1 MGKIK
6 VEELAVQLGVD
17 PQEILESAKRLG
29 ESIKSVTST
38 LEDST
43 AAKIRASFLLRRPAS
58 PPSQEQK
65 PPVQTRTS
73 LFDVDKKKTPVLK
86 AATAE
91 AVEAAKAAEA
101 ALISSKEDKSTQ
113 KLEPITKIAKPEK
126 KQAPAKKPIPSIILE
141 EEEKAKHAKAAK
153 PEAKIEEKHELPKEE
168 AQQIAIEAKTA
179 EPKLATKKA
188 SHKEEIKEAAPV
200 KPVAEDVAEKD
211 VSHTAPSTPPTKEKH
226 AEHPKTKEP
235 PKHETRP
242 VEEKTPTKVTP
253 AKEKEKP
260 TVEKPVEHSEKLII
274 DKTLNVPV
282 SKYRSDQRPTGI
294 QMPKRVEPVKLPP
307 LPPQKQPLYPITPRS
322 NFQRTPTSQRPPT
335 GQRPPSGGQ
344 KPPMTQRPVIDKDR
358 EKQKY
363 EHAIDHNKDK
373 DKQQISNA
381 PFIVGKEHFVIKRTP
396 PKSHRKTQQPKQAPK
411 PVEVK
416 PQKLTIDVF
425 AKTAGVPEQ
434 RVMAYMLKQGYIPN
448 PNEELTG
455 PVLEMLSST
464 FGLKTSHEGTLSDEN
479 LIPRSPI
486 VTVMGHVDHGK
497 TTLLDYIRKT
507 SVALGEAGGITQS
520 IGAYKV
526 VVNDRDIV
534 FIDTPGHEAFATMR
548 REGAN
553 VTDIVVLVIAADE
566 GVKEQTI
573 EALNMAKEAKV
584 TIIVAANKMDRPGA
598 NLDKLYSQLAELGLT
613 PEAWGGDTMVA
624 PITAKTGDGV
634 KDLLE
639 MILLQADIL
648 DLKMNKAGKLAGT
661 IIESHMDRFVGPL
674 ATAIIQSGQLKAGDY
689 IEAGNAWGRVKALF
703 DHADKK
709 IQKIQAISPVK
720 IMGFDQVPK
729 PGSILL
735 ASDISRRR
743 KPEKGQVL
751 ETQPVPQMPTDEEA
765 PSNLDDLF
773 KVFDQQG
780 ATKLNVVVKADS
792 EGSLDAVKFAL
803 SKIKVK
809 DIPANIVYSGI
820 GVISDNDVL
829 LADASKAMLVG
840 FNVQVDPLAK
850 KTAKQ
855 NGIPINTY
863 NIIFELTDAITEAI
877 KRLIAPEYRDVKV
890 GQAEV
895 RQVFNISDVGNIAG
909 CFVSEG
915 YVNHKVKVR
924 VVRNRLPV
932 YEGKIS
938 SLKRFKEDTH
948 EVKAGYECGVGIQGF
963 NDIKVG
969 DTLEFY
975 TTQEV
980 Q

>member
-29 ESIKSVTST
+29 ESIKGVSST

-43 AAKIRASFLLRRPAS
+43 AAKIRASFLLRRPS
-58 PPSQEQK
+58 PPPQEQK
-65 PPVQTRTS
+65 QPAQTRTS
-73 LFDVDKKKTPVLK
+73 LFDVDKKKTPILK

-101 ALISSKEDKSTQ
+101 ALVSSKEDKTAQ
-113 KLEPITKIAKPEK
+113 KPEPITKV
-126 KQAPAKKPIPSIILE
+126 
-141 EEEKAKHAKAAK
+141 AK
-153 PEAKIEEKHELPKEE
+153 PEAKQAAVKKPIPPTILEEVKAKQPKPVKPEPKTEEKHELPKEE
-168 AQQIAIEAKTA
+168 FKQVQPKQETIEPKSKKTPHREEAATPTKPAEEHKEAK
-179 EPKLATKKA
+179 E
-188 SHKEEIKEAAPV
+188 KEVQQEISSAPV
-200 KPVAEDVAEKD
+200 K
-211 VSHTAPSTPPTKEKH
+211 EKH
-226 AEHPKTKEP
+226 PEHPKTKEL
-235 PKHETRP
+235 PKAQEVRP
-242 VEEKTPTKVTP
+242 VEEKIPVKEPP
-253 AKEKEKP
+253 AKEKPQTEKP
-260 TVEKPVEHSEKLII
+260 PEHTEKLII

-282 SKYRSDQRPTGI
+282 SKFRSDQRPTGI

-307 LPPQKQPLYPITPRS
+307 LPPQKQPLYPITPKS
-322 NFQRTPTSQRPPT
+322 NFQRTPSSQRPPS
-335 GQRPPSGGQ
+335 QRPPSSGQ
-344 KPPMTQRPVIDKDR
+344 KPPVTQRPVVDKDR

-363 EHAIDHNKDK
+363 EHAVDHNKDK
-373 DKQQISNA
+373 QVSSV

-396 PKSHRKTQQPKQAPK
+396 PKSTRKTQQPKQAPK

-425 AKTAGVPEQ
+425 AKTAGIPEQ
-434 RVMAYMLKQGYIPN
+434 RIMAYMLKQGYIPN
-448 PNEELTG
+448 PNEELAG
-455 PVLEMLSST
+455 PVLEMLSSA
-464 FGLKTSHEGTLSDEN
+464 FGLKTSQEGTLSDEN

-526 VVNDRDIV
+526 TVNGRDIV

-553 VTDIVVLVIAADE
+553 VTDIVVLVVAADE

-584 TIIVAANKMDRPGA
+584 TVIVAANKMDRPGA

-613 PEAWGGDTMVA
+613 PEAWGGETMVA

-735 ASDISRRR
+735 SSDISRRR
-743 KPEKGQVL
+743 KPDKGQVL
-751 ETQPVPQMPTDEEA
+751 EPQAIPQVPAGDEA

-803 SKIKVK
+803 SKIKIK

-840 FNVQVDPLAK
+840 FNVQIDPIAK
-850 KTAKQ
+850 KTSKQ

-948 EVKAGYECGVGIQGF
+948 EVKAGYECGIGIQDF